1 MTSTFSSN
9 NKNVFMMKNILAILG
24 LMLLTWSVQA
34 QNDIRF
40 GFQLSPSISWLTTDD
55 VRINPNGP
63 NLGLQL
69 GMIGEYYFREN
80 YSLSTGIGFH
90 FNAGG
95 KLFYEE
101 SVDTV
106 SIWSGAEIPGGGD
119 YQGGT
124 DFKYSIQYVE
134 IPIGLKL
141 RTKEFGYIRYYVE
154 PRIALGFRT
163 QAKGNILN
171 DAVVDSKE
179 DYNIQSAVNPINL
192 SWGIGGGLEYTVS
205 TNTAIFGGLS
215 LQNGFTD
222 VTKDKNTNIKYT
234 DSRGNKVSK
243 EEDSKAKL
251 ISITLRLGVMF

>member
-1 MTSTFSSN
+1 
-9 NKNVFMMKNILAILG
+9 MKNILAIFG

-34 QNDIRF
+34 QNDVRF
-40 GFQLSPSISWLTTDD
+40 GFQLSPSISWLTTDEIK
-55 VRINPNGP
+55 INPNGP

-69 GMIGEYYFREN
+69 GMIGEYYFQEN
-80 YSLSTGIGFH
+80 YSLATGIGFH

-106 SIWSGAEIPGGGD
+106 SIWGGAEIPGD
-119 YQGGT
+119 NVYEGGT

-141 RTKEFGYIRYYVE
+141 RTKELGYVRYYVE

-171 DAVVDSKE
+171 DADVDSQE

-205 TNTAIFGGLS
+205 SNTAIFGGLS
-215 LQNGFTD
+215 FQNGFTD
-222 VTKDKNTNIKYT
+222 VSKDKNTSIVVNGRQ
-234 DSRGNKVSK
+234 S

-251 ISITLRLGVMF
+251 ISITLRLGIMF